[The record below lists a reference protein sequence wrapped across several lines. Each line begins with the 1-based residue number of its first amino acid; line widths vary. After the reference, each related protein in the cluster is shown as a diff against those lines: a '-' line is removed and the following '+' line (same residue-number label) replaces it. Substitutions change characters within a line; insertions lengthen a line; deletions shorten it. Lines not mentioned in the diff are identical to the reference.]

1 MRAPRQP
8 PRTPNR
14 VQQRTPRQTE
24 LLDQLEELFLR
35 EGFAHLTLDDIVSE
49 LRCSKMTLY
58 TLAPSREQ
66 LILAVLRRYFEQ
78 AGDRIND
85 HLAHYRTSSRR
96 IRAVLEATNRELR
109 RMTPASFKDVIGYST
124 THELYETFATS
135 CAQRLLEV
143 LTKVPNAANENLA
156 TGRFLSEVAR
166 LVFDEMLTGD
176 LEQRTGLDPKGVLE
190 HLIRLIQSTGSRS
203 GGRSGVPIELVTS
216 P

>member
-35 EGFAHLTLDDIVSE
+35 QGFAHLTLDDIVSE

-78 AGDRIND
+78 AGDRIRD
-85 HLAHYRTSSRR
+85 HLGQYRTSTRR
-96 IRAVLEATNRELR
+96 IRAVLDATNRELR
-109 RMTPASFKDVIGYST
+109 RITPESFNDMIGYST
-124 THELYETFATS
+124 THELYEAFARS

-143 LTKVPNAANENLA
+143 LTTMLGAGDDNLA
-156 TGRFLSEVAR
+156 TSRFLSEVAR
-166 LVFDEMLTGD
+166 MVFDEMLTGD
-176 LEQRTGLDPKGVLE
+176 LEQRTGLDSHDALE
-190 HLIRLIQSTGSRS
+190 HLIRLVQATASRSGSRS
-203 GGRSGVPIELVTS
+203 GARIERIK
-216 P
+216 